1 MPRWSLNMLLRFLQG
16 PLFEPLESASFLRL
30 TQKTLVL
37 LLLASGRRIAD
48 MDNLSRVSIPDLSGY
63 SWSLLWV
70 SGYVPKNRSP
80 AFEPLP
86 PSISRVQSA
95 ARVDILLCPV
105 RSLQVYLHRT
115 GALLDDIPL
124 SQHHRYL

>member
-105 RSLQVYLHRT
+105 RFLQVYLHRT